1 MTLQW
6 TPGFEGL
13 AQFNLFRTND
23 LLCFNASQYLE
34 SIEIKELWVRGWYPI
49 YYCCLLSISRK
60 KKNFSPC
67 FMWRLEMISIFS

>member
-13 AQFNLFRTND
+13 TQSNLFRTND

-34 SIEIKELWVRGWYPI
+34 SIEIKELWVRG
-49 YYCCLLSISRK
+49 
-60 KKNFSPC
+60 
-67 FMWRLEMISIFS
+67 